1 MTKSNLLE
9 KLYQHAFDM
18 VQFGEAKNTTL
29 IAFNVVAI
37 TGMSFLCHFTANN
50 YVCYY
55 ACFSILFSSIGI
67 FIGFSALIAKV
78 KNKSHEINLTKND
91 NLLYFATV
99 AHMNDIDLLEKISSI
114 YGFTTENE
122 NYERDLAK
130 QAIITSQI
138 ASRKFKLYNR
148 AIGFTFAGIATPMS
162 IIVYKLIIER
172 DK

>member
-37 TGMSFLCHFTANN
+37 IGMAFLCYFTSNS
-50 YVCYY
+50 YICYY
-55 ACFSILFSSIGI
+55 ACFAIFFSGIAI

-99 AHMNDIDLLEKISSI
+99 AHMTDIDLLDKISSI
-114 YGFTTENE
+114 YGFITENE

-148 AIGFTFAGIATPMS
+148 AIGFTFAGIATPVC
-162 IIVYKLIIER
+162 ILVYKLIIDR